1 MLTEART
8 MEYVRQRGYPVPVV
22 EEISSDGTAMV
33 MEYVM
38 GPTMVRALGRKPWMI
53 HRQGAVL
60 ASLHRQL
67 HEIPAPDFVPPAP
80 VGHGDRLLHL
90 DLHPLN
96 VLLGPSG
103 PVVIDWPNAARGP
116 AAVDIALTWALLEAG
131 QIPDAGIRGAL
142 MGRLRGSFVRS
153 FLREC
158 DLTAAKTNL
167 RAVVE
172 WKIQDPNMSAT
183 EVRGMQRSAEDHG
196 RAIHS

>member
-1 MLTEART
+1 

-33 MEYVM
+33 MEYVK
-38 GPTMVRALGRKPWMI
+38 GPTMVRALGRQPWMI
-53 HRQGAVL
+53 RRQGAVL

-80 VGHGDRLLHL
+80 VGLGDRLLHL

-116 AAVDIALTWALLEAG
+116 AGVDIALTWALLEAG
-131 QIPDAGIRGAL
+131 QIPDAGIRGAV

-153 FLREC
+153 FLRGC
-158 DLTAAKTNL
+158 DLTAAQTNL

-172 WKIQDPNMSAT
+172 WKIRDPNMSAT
-183 EVRGMQRSAEDHG
+183 EVRGMQRVAEEHS